1 VAGLHRLVASA
12 QISTQS
18 GALLV
23 VVAVLIATIP
33 APAQSSGAWAHT
45 GTLNFPRIHTA
56 TLLTSG
62 NVLAYGNKF
71 SCYAAQT
78 YSPST
83 NTWAR
88 TIGQCGN
95 DTSYGPLVLL
105 RSGKVLLAGDEIT
118 YSGHT
123 SPTAR
128 CALYDPSTNTW
139 TSTGSLFRA
148 TSRAAT
154 LLPNGKVLSVGS
166 GDAELYTP

>member
-1 VAGLHRLVASA
+1 MDRSWWLAAK
-12 QISTQS
+12 TPK
-18 GALLV
+18 
-23 VVAVLIATIP
+23 ATTSRP
-33 APAQSSGAWAHT
+33 T
-45 GTLNFPRIHTA
+45 GGSA

-95 DTSYGPLVLL
+95 DTGYGPPVLL

-128 CALYDPSTNTW
+128 CSLYDPSTNTW
-139 TSTGSLFRA
+139 TSTGSLFQA
-148 TSRAAT
+148 TWRTAT
-154 LLPNGKVLSVGS
+154 LLPNSKVLSAGS